1 MMVQAKLGH
10 SGKTPRL
17 QPARLGRPKGGN
29 SDQTKRHV
37 LDVAEALFAEGGYNG
52 TSIRDIASGAEVA
65 IAVIGY
71 HFGPKA
77 ELFEA
82 VIARRA
88 APLNAQ
94 RLQAL
99 NDAKARRPD
108 GHIEVAD
115 LVRMYVAPFIEYAL
129 AGNQGWQN
137 YAALMGR
144 LANSPLGTEVIAR
157 HYDAIA
163 QTYID
168 ALIDTLPD
176 ADRLALVEGF
186 MATVASM
193 LFICAS
199 TGRLEKLAMAV
210 DARMAG
216 QTVIDNLIAFNSA
229 GLLAVARQERPS
241 Q

>member
-1 MMVQAKLGH
+1 MMVQAKAGH
-10 SGKTPRL
+10 SSMKPSA
-17 QPARLGRPKGGN
+17 QPTRLGRPKGGN
-29 SDQTKRHV
+29 SDQTKQRV

-65 IAVIGY
+65 IAVVGY

-88 APLNAQ
+88 GPLNAQ
-94 RLQAL
+94 RLQGL
-99 NDAKARRPD
+99 SDAKARGSD
-108 GHIEVAD
+108 GHVEVAE

-168 ALIDTLPD
+168 ALIETLPD

-186 MATVASM
+186 MAMVSSM
-193 LFICAS
+193 LFICAT
-199 TGRLEKLAMAV
+199 TGRLEKLALAV
-210 DARMAG
+210 DAKMRG
-216 QTVIDNLIAFNSA
+216 QTVIDNLIDFNSA
-229 GLLAVARQERPS
+229 GLLAVARQERHS